1 MSFTIPLTNGAAA
14 FTPGGSYS
22 LIFTAKRSSKDP
34 DTAAVFQKSTATGTI
49 TTSTTNAIVTVL
61 YTDTTNEDEPVL
73 YWDIQAQHNSTAAV
87 ITAAKG
93 TLTLVRDIT
102 RQTTASVPIYTVDP
116 AAGNAATPAGSTGW
130 VQINNAGVLGADS
143 GLVYTGTGDSGKLT
157 VGGGRIYMDAT
168 TGAIQA
174 NNIAIGGS
182 NGVMPFANVTPA
194 AGNVGSLNVS
204 IGSGNFQA
212 ITTGNRNVA
221 CGAYSLY
228 SLTTGASNL
237 GIGNNTLTNLTT
249 GQRNTALGSGAGGP
263 STGNDNIF
271 INSATDV
278 YTTSNCQIAIAGTSD
293 GPSSTVIG
301 FDGRGNEVPT
311 TKTRFIGNTIIW
323 GDGVVG
329 GSSPTASPNNR
340 TSLVQ
345 TSSGTA
351 KTITLPNV
359 TGKLP
364 VYTDTPA
371 EGQVLTA
378 TDASGAATW
387 ENASGGNLTSG
398 PVTSSSGVSAIADG
412 ALTIAKTNG
421 LQTALD
427 LKTNNSVGFMEDFTN
442 STRWAEGAVITNN
455 TTTPQVTATGDPY
468 FLLVAGTASPAPN
481 VQNRGYGAGANN
493 QLWYLGS
500 SVPTSG
506 GKMSLGFKFEHRK
519 NPTTISNF
527 NNTFNISFNANVM
540 QTPSTGGIIPGD
552 GSDAGVVHINFDRS
566 GISSCGIYLQ
576 ADFTCLSHTKVSG
589 LYSFTKQTQ
598 GNLPLDRD
606 FVVLIKVDGNYMT
619 ITIPT
624 LGSFLFFST
633 KLPSKIGAAK
643 TYFWF
648 EDLKNDDYSSWGF
661 LKKIWGGNNSILD
674 TDPDWG
680 GFIGGNLTSLN
691 TGTFHVLPGT
701 VISNAANPSTLTGNI
716 GLLMADGIPSVGYGF
731 KAAAVSATSNLA
743 NGGNVFIEGAYLSNV
758 GTTAVGGNILGRSP
772 MNIASAITTTLSST
786 TGTNALLKSFVR
798 IPTLANSDS
807 QSIEIYGQL
816 VGVLA
821 KRINIILDS
830 AVGTLFD
837 SDLTVTPLNLISGA
851 YRIVIKRF
859 SLSGAGSIFYTV
871 MTLPDGTNLPMS
883 RLSTNM
889 ITEAIN
895 IRFQTTTAAAG
906 GVTIDGAI
914 QTVEKVINR

>member
-1 MSFTIPLTNGAAA
+1 MANIPVIAEINTLLDANDVTIAKAA
-14 FTPGGSYS
+14 
-22 LIFTAKRSSKDP
+22 L
-34 DTAAVFQKSTATGTI
+34 
-49 TTSTTNAIVTVL
+49 
-61 YTDTTNEDEPVL
+61 
-73 YWDIQAQHNSTAAV
+73 
-87 ITAAKG
+87 
-93 TLTLVRDIT
+93 
-102 RQTTASVPIYTVDP
+102 
-116 AAGNAATPAGSTGW
+116 
-130 VQINNAGVLGADS
+130 GVLGAVTTGGTLGTPTS
-143 GLVYTGTGDSGKLT
+143 GTLTNATDLPIVAGTSGTLTVARGGTG
-157 VGGGRIYMDAT
+157 AT
-168 TGAIQA
+168 TLTSGSVLVGAGTSTPTLVA
-174 NNIAIGGS
+174 PSTSGNVLTS
-182 NGVMPFANVTPA
+182 NGATWTSAPS
-194 AGNVGSLNVS
+194 AGGAVGFS
-204 IGSGNFQA
+204 A
-212 ITTGNRNVA
+212 ITGQPTDNA
-221 CGAYSLY
+221 
-228 SLTTGASNL
+228 SLTT
-237 GIGNNTLTNLTT
+237 
-249 GQRNTALGSGAGGP
+249 AL
-263 STGNDNIF
+263 N
-271 INSATDV
+271 
-278 YTTSNCQIAIAGTSD
+278 
-293 GPSSTVIG
+293 
-301 FDGRGNEVPT
+301 
-311 TKTRFIGNTIIW
+311 
-323 GDGVVG
+323 
-329 GSSPTASPNNR
+329 
-340 TSLVQ
+340 
-345 TSSGTA
+345 
-351 KTITLPNV
+351 
-359 TGKLP
+359 
-364 VYTDTPA
+364 
-371 EGQVLTA
+371 
-378 TDASGAATW
+378 
-387 ENASGGNLTSG
+387 
-398 PVTSSSGVSAIADG
+398 
-412 ALTIAKTNG
+412 
-421 LQTALD
+421 

-468 FLLVAGTASPAPN
+468 FLSVAGTASPAPN
-481 VQNRGYGAGANN
+481 VQTRGYGAGANN

-540 QTPSTGGIIPGD
+540 QTPSTGSIIPGD
-552 GSDAGVVHINFDRS
+552 GSDAGVVHINFDRN

-576 ADFTCLSHTKVSG
+576 ADFTCLSHTKVNG

-624 LGSFLFFST
+624 VGSFLFFST

-648 EDLKNDDYSSWGF
+648 EDIRDNSYSSWGF
-661 LKKIWGGNNSILD
+661 IKKIWGGNNSILD

-701 VISNAANPSTLTGNI
+701 VISNAANPSILTGS
-716 GLLMADGIPSVGYGF
+716 GLVMAATLPAIDYGF
-731 KAAAVSATSNLA
+731 KAAATSATDGLVSAGIVANRTYTVRTAQTASTSPTAAQWLKLGYLPRVPLSISTSAARSGDVVTLTTATAHGLSGTPTIFISGITGFSGTDPNGLFTATSASGSTIVYTVTGAAGTYVYAGATVATRTIPIVNDTFTALPLSVVSAASFSGTTVTLTFASPHGLTGTPLIFVSGITGSSGTDPNNQQTVTGVPTTTTLTYTLTAPAGTYAVSSATTIGVASNSGVTISSPTTTTTNALA

-758 GTTAVGGNILGRSP
+758 GTTAAGGSILGRSP
-772 MNIASAITTTLSST
+772 MNIASGITTALSST
-786 TGTNALLKSFVR
+786 TATGALLKSFTR
-798 IPTLANSDS
+798 IPTFANSDS

-837 SDLTVTPLNLISGA
+837 SDAAGTPLNSISGA

-889 ITEAIN
+889 ITETIN

-906 GVTIDGAI
+906 GVTIEGAI